1 MLDRKGQ
8 EPVKVWVFM
17 SEVCSEDN
25 EEEIMKDY
33 QRRVILEKK
42 ELDDKIESLE
52 KFNASDGFLTLDP
65 DEMNRMVRQRQ
76 TMTRYSVILRE
87 RIENFK

>member
-1 MLDRKGQ
+1 
-8 EPVKVWVFM
+8 
-17 SEVCSEDN
+17 
-25 EEEIMKDY
+25 MKDY
-33 QRRVILEKK
+33 QKRVVLEKE

-52 KFNASDGFLTLDP
+52 KFNASDEFLTLDP